1 METLVILKRMRQSRV
16 WSLLAFL
23 TCSFSPLNAAH
34 IKLTVLATTDLHGN
48 IYPVDYYLDSPSNR
62 GLAKIAALIRSERAA
77 NPNNLLIDCGDTIQG
92 TPLEYVYQTFVRT
105 GHLPLKLAF
114 PGAPFEHDPMM
125 LAMNAIGYDAMVVG
139 NHEFNYGLKN
149 LDRAR
154 ADARFPWLSANTEFA
169 SKTGEP
175 FPHYLLKTVA
185 GVKVAV
191 IGITT
196 PGIPSWEEPDN
207 YDRYRFVPS
216 RSAVEKT
223 VAELHALPAD
233 RRPDLVLV
241 AAHAGLGRNPKTGSS
256 GPDENQNDNQ
266 VYEIAA
272 GVRGIDAIVFG
283 HTHQEMAQLR
293 VNGVLLTQPKNWGM
307 SLAKLDF
314 ELESKPGGGW
324 TVVEKNSRLIP
335 VTAQTA
341 VDEEMLR
348 IARPY
353 HEMTEKYLKT
363 EVAHSNSALDA
374 KLGRVEDTALID
386 AIQTVQLYYA
396 KADVSFASLFNSR
409 VSVPSGPVTVRQIA
423 SLYLYD
429 NELYALEGNGK
440 MVKDALENAVRYYL
454 SCSGDTCSKGPLINS
469 HVIGFNCDMAAGVDY
484 EVDLTRP
491 EGQRIRNLSWRGKP
505 LEPNQKL
512 RLAVNNYR
520 AGGSAGYAMFRNAKI
535 VWRSSQ
541 DIRQLIIDYYIE
553 RGELPA
559 KPVGNWRILPAEAL
573 RTLER
578 EASREAPVFK

>member
-1 METLVILKRMRQSRV
+1 MRALV
-16 WSLLAFL
+16 LLACSCFSL
-23 TCSFSPLNAAH
+23 TAAH
-34 IKLTVLATTDLHGN
+34 VKLTVLATTDLHGN
-48 IYPVDYYLDSPSNR
+48 IYPVDYYLDTPSNR
-62 GLAKIAALIRSERAA
+62 GLAKIATLVRAERAA

-105 GHLPLKLAF
+105 GHLPVKLAF
-114 PGAPFEHDPMM
+114 PSGPFEHDPMM
-125 LAMNAIGYDAMVVG
+125 MVMNALGYDAMVLG

-169 SKTGEP
+169 SATGEP

-196 PGIPSWEEPDN
+196 PGIPSWEQPEN
-207 YDRYRFVPS
+207 YDRYRFAS
-216 RSAVEKT
+216 TRSAVEKT
-223 VAELHALPAD
+223 LAEFRVLPGD

-241 AAHAGLGRNPKTGSS
+241 AAHAGLGRNPKTGAR
-256 GPDENQNDNQ
+256 GPDENENENQ
-266 VYEIAA
+266 VYDIAT

-283 HTHQEMAQLR
+283 HTHQEVAQLR
-293 VNGVLLTQPKNWGM
+293 LNGVLLTQPKNWGM

-324 TVVEKNSRLIP
+324 SVVEKSSRLIP

-341 VDEEMLR
+341 LDEEMLR
-348 IARPY
+348 IAKPY
-353 HEMTEKYLKT
+353 HEMAERYLKT
-363 EVAHSNSALDA
+363 EVAHSNSTLDA
-374 KLGRVEDTALID
+374 KLGRVVDTALID
-386 AIQTVQLYYA
+386 AIQTVQLHYA
-396 KADVSFASLFNSR
+396 KAEVSFTSLFNPR
-409 VSVPSGPVTVRQIA
+409 VTVAEGPVTVRQIA

-440 MVKDALENAVRYYL
+440 MVKDALENAARYFL

-469 HVIGFNCDMAAGVDY
+469 RIIGFNYDMASGVDY
-484 EVDLTRP
+484 EIDLTRP
-491 EGQRIRNLSWRGKP
+491 EGQRVRNLKWKDKP
-505 LEPNQKL
+505 LEPDQKL

-541 DIRQLIIDYYIE
+541 DIRQLIIDYYSE

-559 KPVGNWRILPAEAL
+559 KPIGNWRIAPADAL

-578 EASREAPVFK
+578 EALKEAPVYK